1 MKKAISNILAFVLFM
16 LILLVC
22 FLTIVRTTI
31 LSKEYVISKLEEA
44 NYYERMSGEITE
56 QFKNYTIQS
65 GLSDNVLKDLFP
77 PEKLKKDIN
86 SVINS
91 IYTGIKLEV
100 DTDEI
105 VEKLKENV
113 TAEVE
118 TAGLTVNFED
128 EAMQEYIQ
136 SIRNAYESQVSYST
150 DVINNIGTTIKKIED
165 LAEKT
170 QAIALG
176 AMLFVVILIGYANTR
191 FKLRILKYTSISI
204 MASGILL
211 LITRFIVELTL
222 KWQNIMIMN
231 QATTNVLQLV
241 LNDVFTKLMIF
252 GAVLF
257 GVGLAISITYNI
269 VKKKI

>member
-1 MKKAISNILAFVLFM
+1 
-16 LILLVC
+16 
-22 FLTIVRTTI
+22 
-31 LSKEYVISKLEEA
+31 
-44 NYYERMSGEITE
+44 
-56 QFKNYTIQS
+56 
-65 GLSDNVLKDLFP
+65 
-77 PEKLKKDIN
+77 
-86 SVINS
+86 
-91 IYTGIKLEV
+91 
-100 DTDEI
+100 
-105 VEKLKENV
+105 
-113 TAEVE
+113 
-118 TAGLTVNFED
+118 
-128 EAMQEYIQ
+128 
-136 SIRNAYESQVSYST
+136 
-150 DVINNIGTTIKKIED
+150 
-165 LAEKT
+165 
-170 QAIALG
+170 
-176 AMLFVVILIGYANTR
+176 MLFVVILIGYANAR